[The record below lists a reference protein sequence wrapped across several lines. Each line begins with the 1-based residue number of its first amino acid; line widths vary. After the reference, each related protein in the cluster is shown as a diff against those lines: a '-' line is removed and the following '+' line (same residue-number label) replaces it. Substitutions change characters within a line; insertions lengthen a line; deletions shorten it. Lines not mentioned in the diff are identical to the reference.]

1 MREHIE
7 DQPAAGG
14 LAIIPARP
22 LRRVGRAVEHPPAE
36 IEPDREHPA
45 EEIGLVEL
53 AQFGEPGQEQFVLHD
68 TVFEAG
74 ALGAARQ
81 IQRIR
86 QCFGERLFDIDVLAG
101 VERRRGAPRPPSGR
115 ARVEIDRDLGVGET
129 GVAIGAPFEAAIR
142 RRQSRELRC
151 VAAEQQR
158 LGHEAVAI
166 GERQP
171 ALTPDRH
178 QRAQMLRRA
187 EPACRALNKDADR
200 GFAHTSERAQ
210 RRAAID
216 RPYVARRGSRRSLRP
231 SEKQSRCCRRC
242 RRRKVLRHRHRGPER
257 KP

>member
-36 IEPDREHPA
+36 IEPDRQDSP
-45 EEIGLVEL
+45 EEIGLVQFL
-53 AQFGEPGQEQFVLHD
+53 QFGEPGQEQFVLHD

-81 IQRIR
+81 IQCVR

-101 VERRRGAPRPPSGR
+101 VERRCDAPRPAAGR
-115 ARVEIDRDLGVGET
+115 ASVEIDRDVGVGET
-129 GVAIGAPFEAAIR
+129 GVAINAPFEAAIR
-142 RRQSRELRC
+142 RRQSRELCR
-151 VAAEQQR
+151 VAAEQYR

-171 ALTPDRH
+171 TLAPDRH

-187 EPACRALNKDADR
+187 EPACRALDKDADR
-200 GFAHTSERAQ
+200 AFAHTSER
-210 RRAAID
+210 
-216 RPYVARRGSRRSLRP
+216 G
-231 SEKQSRCCRRC
+231 
-242 RRRKVLRHRHRGPER
+242 
-257 KP
+257 